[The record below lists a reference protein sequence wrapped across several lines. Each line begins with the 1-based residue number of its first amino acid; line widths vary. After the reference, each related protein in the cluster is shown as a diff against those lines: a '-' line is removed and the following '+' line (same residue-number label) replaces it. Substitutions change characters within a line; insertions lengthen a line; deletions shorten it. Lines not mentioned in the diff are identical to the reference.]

1 MFDDNKPKYSHNNIY
16 AISMIRFKLKL
27 YLKKLFKFSYLKYI
41 SFSFLFVLIL
51 TLYYSY
57 LNRLYLI
64 DEIAEGDKLRE
75 LNVNEQTTIILP
87 YADYNDYNKHIKT
100 FVEFYSLCKP
110 IHEIIIMWPQDEA
123 TPIVNKCFIFAHT
136 HSKVS
141 FYPTDVS
148 KVGYQYTVDINKIA
162 TGSKL

>member
-1 MFDDNKPKYSHNNIY
+1 MFDDNKPKYSHNNMY
-16 AISMIRFKLKL
+16 SLSMIQFKLKL
-27 YLKKLFKFSYLKYI
+27 FLQKSLKFSYLKYVSI
-41 SFSFLFVLIL
+41 SCLFVIVLA
-51 TLYYSY
+51 LYYSY

-75 LNVNEQTTIILP
+75 LNIDEQTTIILP
-87 YADYNDYNKHIKT
+87 YNDNNKHIKT

-110 IHEIIIMWPQDEA
+110 IHEIIILWPQDQ
-123 TPIVNKCFIFAHT
+123 TIPIASKYFIFTHT

-148 KVGYQYTVDINKIA
+148 KIGYQYTVDTNKIA
-162 TGSKL
+162 TGS